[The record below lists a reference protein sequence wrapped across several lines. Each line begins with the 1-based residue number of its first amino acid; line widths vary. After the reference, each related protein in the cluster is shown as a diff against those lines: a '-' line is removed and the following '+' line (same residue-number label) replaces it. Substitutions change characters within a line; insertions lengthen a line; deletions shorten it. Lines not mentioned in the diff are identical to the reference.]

1 MTDSSP
7 IDVKEPETKKLKAG
21 PDTDSES
28 ADSSS
33 ACDVPSTDTVA
44 EEKVEAGPTNDPSDE
59 LEEKVDATSMDGPS
73 DKKENE
79 GHVQV
84 AKSIEVVDSD
94 NVAEDTANALPSQ

>member
-73 DKKENE
+73 DKENE
-79 GHVQV
+79 GDVEV

-94 NVAEDTANALPSQ
+94 NVAEDTANALLSQ